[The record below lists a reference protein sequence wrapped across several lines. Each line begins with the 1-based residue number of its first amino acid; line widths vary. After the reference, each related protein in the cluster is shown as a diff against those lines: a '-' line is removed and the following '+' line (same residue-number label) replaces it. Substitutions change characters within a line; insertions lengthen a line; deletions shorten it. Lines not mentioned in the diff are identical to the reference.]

1 MSGNSSAR
9 AIVEQATVK
18 ARPNA
23 AQDAR
28 LCLFDDKPDALA
40 DTLRADL
47 KGLKFSIEIRSPE
60 ELMLTLHG
68 RRFTGET
75 EAFAAAEAFVQ
86 AYELDAA
93 EPEIFFTAM
102 PVDQVDTDNLEGMEQ
117 FPFCWADPEPT
128 LDKLWALEAMRV
140 PQAWAFAEERGRPS
154 RGVGIVVAQPDTG
167 ITKHVE
173 LKGVTLVAPCNLLNG
188 RPNDPTDPLPKIG
201 NAGHGTSTASVLL
214 SPQTLEISGSAPEA
228 KHMPIRAIESVA
240 RLSQIKVAQAIDY
253 AVNNGAHVI
262 TMSLGGLASLSLW
275 LALSRA
281 VDAGVIVLAAA
292 GNCIGLVVWP
302 ARYDKC
308 IAVAGTDSKDERWT
322 GSCKGPEID
331 FSAPG
336 QNVYRATSPGN
347 GVEPGQG
354 TSYAVALAAGVAA
367 CWLAFHGR
375 ANVVSAA
382 KQRGETVQDMFRR
395 MVAATARVPDG
406 WDSFNMGAGII
417 DAEALLKA
425 DFDRGLGTESPTDP
439 VLKETPANS
448 VKSLALVKAGEKAL
462 GAEID
467 WQRRSAEISLSLLR
481 SSTLPEPPKEL
492 PGVRPVAEPVGGA
505 VFEAGGAPLE
515 STEGAAPPSPAVRRS
530 RADMPAYRKLSRQKE
545 IIARRAAV
553 EAGGSLESGGAAAD
567 EPLSKDAASAT
578 LDRVTALAE
587 KMPAREMGDKGA
599 FAAALNMLTGY
610 GGEALQKLVGDD
622 VTATVTP
629 NDRVVLEAII
639 IADGSRPSFLIEN
652 DRPPLSHPFMG
663 SWSDEVAKAAD
674 ALQPICRAVGRI
686 QPRFGH
692 AGNFIGTGSLVDPDK
707 GIVLTNYHVLDDAR
721 AKFGVLMEEKKSR
734 IKIHGWL
741 EIDFV
746 GEASR
751 FDVNRF
757 RVVEARLPKNAG
769 RGFGKIDAVAMV
781 IEPVDGAKMPKKALR
796 FDVKPAAFMQAQ
808 STTICT
814 VGFPGAPRREQGPKD
829 EIDWNFVIRTLFGD
843 LFGVKR
849 LAPGRLLET
858 FGAVEFDP
866 LGIVFG
872 HEATTFG
879 GASGSA
885 MIGWENEGLPGF
897 GLHFSGLT
905 GESNYA
911 IAMAK
916 IAKEMEAIGVP
927 V

>member
-1 MSGNSSAR
+1 MSGNSSAH

-18 ARPNA
+18 AKPSA
-23 AQDAR
+23 AEDAR
-28 LCLFDDKPDALA
+28 LCLFDSQPDALA
-40 DTLRADL
+40 DALRTDL
-47 KGLKFSIEIRSPE
+47 AGLKFSIEFRSPE

-68 RRFTGET
+68 RRFVGED

-86 AYELDAA
+86 TYGLDAA

-102 PVDQVDTDNLEGMEQ
+102 PVDQTDNLEGMEQ
-117 FPFCWADPEPT
+117 FPFCWADPEPG
-128 LDKLWALEAMRV
+128 LGKLWAIEAMRV
-140 PQAWAFAEERGRPS
+140 PQAWAFAEARGRPS
-154 RGVGIVVAQPDTG
+154 RGEGIVVAQPDTG
-167 ITKHVE
+167 ITKHAE
-173 LKGVTLVAPCNLLNG
+173 LKGVTLVSPRNLLG
-188 RPNDPTDPLPKIG
+188 GKPNDPTDPLPKTG
-201 NAGHGTSTASVLL
+201 NPGHGTSTSSVVI
-214 SPQTLEISGSAPEA
+214 SPESLEISGSAPLA
-228 KHMPIRAIESVA
+228 KHMPIRAIESVV
-240 RLSQIKVAQAIDY
+240 RLSQIKVAQAIDH

-281 VDAGVIVLAAA
+281 VDSGVIVLAAA

-308 IAVAGTDSKDERWT
+308 IGVAGTDSKDARWT

-331 FSAPG
+331 FSAPA
-336 QNVYRATSPGN
+336 QNVYRATAPDK

-395 MVAATARVPDG
+395 MVSATARVPAG

-448 VKSLALVKAGEKAL
+448 VRSLALAKAGEA
-462 GAEID
+462 AIDADID
-467 WQRRSAEISLSLLR
+467 WQRRGAEISLSLLR
-481 SSTLPEPPKEL
+481 NGALPEPPKEF
-492 PGVRPVAEPVGGA
+492 PAAKPVAKPAGGA

-515 STEGAAPPSPAVRRS
+515 SAGEAAPPPSPAIRRG
-530 RADMPAYRKLSRQKE
+530 RADMPAFRKLSRQKE

-553 EAGGSLESGGAAAD
+553 EAGGSLESGGAGAD

-599 FAAALNMLTGY
+599 FAAALNMLTSH
-610 GGEALQKLVGDD
+610 GGAALQKLVGDD
-622 VTATVTP
+622 VTAAVTP
-629 NDRVVLEAII
+629 DDRVVLEAII

-652 DRPPLSHPFMG
+652 DKPPLSHPFMG
-663 SWSDEVAKAAD
+663 SWSDEIAKTAGALKPVCAA
-674 ALQPICRAVGRI
+674 IGRI

-692 AGNFIGTGSLVDPDK
+692 AGNFIGTGSLVDAEK
-707 GIVLTNYHVLDDAR
+707 GVILTNYHVMDDAR

-757 RVVEARLPKNAG
+757 RIVEARLPKNAG
-769 RGFGKIDAVAMV
+769 RGFGRLDAVAMR
-781 IEPVDGAKMPKKALR
+781 IEPIDGAKMPKKALR
-796 FDVKPAAFMQAQ
+796 FDAKPAAFMQAQ

-814 VGFPGAPRREQGPKD
+814 VGFPGPPKREQGPKGD
-829 EIDWNFVIRTLFGD
+829 IDWNFVIRTLFGD

-885 MIGWENEGLPGF
+885 MIGWENETMPGF

>member
-18 ARPNA
+18 AKASA
-23 AQDAR
+23 ANDAR
-28 LCLFDDKPDALA
+28 LCLFDSEPDALA
-40 DTLRADL
+40 DALRADL
-47 KGLKFSIEIRSPE
+47 QGLKFSIEIRSPE

-68 RRFTGET
+68 RRFKSEAD
-75 EAFAAAEAFVQ
+75 AFAAAEAFVQ
-86 AYELDAA
+86 AYPIDAA

-102 PVDQVDTDNLEGMEQ
+102 PVDQVDEEHLEGMQQ
-117 FPFCWADPEPT
+117 FPGCWADPEPA

-167 ITKHVE
+167 VTKHAE
-173 LKGVTLVAPCNLLNG
+173 LKGVTQVAPLNLLDG
-188 RPNDPTDPLPKIG
+188 KPNDPTDPMAKTG
-201 NAGHGTSTASVLL
+201 NPGHGTSTASVLV
-214 SPQTLEISGSAPEA
+214 SPSTLEVSGSAPDA
-228 KHMPIRAIESVA
+228 KHMPIRAIESVV
-240 RLSQIKVAQAIDY
+240 RLSQIKVAQAIDH

-281 VDAGVIVLAAA
+281 VDSGVIVLAAA
-292 GNCIGLVVWP
+292 GNCVGLVVWP

-308 IAVAGTDSKDERWT
+308 IAVAGTDSKDKRWT
-322 GSCKGPEID
+322 GTCKGPEID
-331 FSAPG
+331 FSAPA
-336 QNVYRATSPGN
+336 QNVWRATAPS
-347 GVEPGQG
+347 GVEAGQG

-382 KQRGETVQDMFRR
+382 RQRGETVQDMFRR
-395 MVAATARVPDG
+395 IVMATARVPDG
-406 WDSFNMGAGII
+406 WDSFNMGAGVI

-425 DFDRGLGTESPTDP
+425 DFDRGLGTESPTEP
-439 VLKETPANS
+439 VMKETPANS
-448 VKSLALVKAGEKAL
+448 VKSLALATAGEKAL
-462 GAEID
+462 EADID
-467 WQRRSAEISLSLLR
+467 WQRRSAEISLALLR
-481 SSTLPEPPKEL
+481 NSTLPEPPKEL
-492 PGVRPVAEPVGGA
+492 PGLKPAEESVRGA
-505 VFEAGGAPLE
+505 VLEAGGPSLE
-515 STEGAAPPSPAVRRS
+515 SADGGAPPSPAIRRS
-530 RADMPAYRKLSRQKE
+530 RADIPAFRKLSRQRE
-545 IIARRAAV
+545 ILARRATI

-599 FAAALNMLTGY
+599 FAAALNMLTSHGNA
-610 GGEALQKLVGDD
+610 ALQKLVGEDL
-622 VTATVTP
+622 AAPVTP
-629 NDRVVLEAII
+629 SDRVALEAII
-639 IADGSRPSFLIEN
+639 IADGSRPSFLVEN

-663 SWSDEVAKAAD
+663 SWSDEVAQAAD
-674 ALQPICRAVGRI
+674 ALEPVCAAVGRI

-692 AGNFIGTGSLVDPDK
+692 AGNFIGTGSLVDADK

-721 AKFGVLMEEKKSR
+721 AKFGVLMEEAKSR
-734 IKIHGWL
+734 VKIHGWL

-757 RVVEARLPKNAG
+757 RIVEARLPKNAG
-769 RGFGKIDAVAMV
+769 RGFGKIDAVTMR
-781 IEPVDGAKMPKKALR
+781 IEPIEAAKMPKKAVR
-796 FDVKPAAFMQAQ
+796 FDAKPAAFTQAQ

-814 VGFPGAPRREQGPKD
+814 VGFPGAPKREQGPTG

-885 MIGWENEGLPGF
+885 MIGWENAAMPGF

-916 IAKEMEAIGVP
+916 VAKEMEAIGVP

>member
-28 LCLFDDKPDALA
+28 LCLFDSKPDALA

-47 KGLKFSIEIRSPE
+47 AGLTFSIEIRSPE

-68 RRFTGET
+68 RRFVGET

-102 PVDQVDTDNLEGMEQ
+102 PVDPADTDKLEGMEQ
-117 FPFCWADPEPT
+117 FPFCWADPEPA
-128 LDKLWALEAMRV
+128 LGKLWALEAMRV
-140 PQAWAFAEERGRPS
+140 PQAWAFAEARGRPS
-154 RGVGIVVAQPDTG
+154 RGAGIVVAQPDTG
-167 ITKHVE
+167 ITKHAE
-173 LKGVTLVAPCNLLNG
+173 LKGVTLVAPRNLLNG
-188 RPNDPTDPLPKIG
+188 RPNDPTDPLPKLG
-201 NAGHGTSTASVLL
+201 NPGHGTSTASVLL
-214 SPQTLEISGSAPEA
+214 SPQTLDISGSAPEA

-240 RLSQIKVAQAIDY
+240 RLSQIKVAQAIDH

-308 IAVAGTDSKDERWT
+308 IGVAGTDSKDGRWT

-336 QNVYRATSPGN
+336 QNVYRATAPDK

-425 DFDRGLGTESPTDP
+425 DFDRGLGTESPTEP

-448 VKSLALVKAGEKAL
+448 VRSLALAKAGETAL

-467 WQRRSAEISLSLLR
+467 WQRRSAEISLALLR
-481 SSTLPEPPKEL
+481 DGALPEPPKEL
-492 PGVRPVAEPVGGA
+492 PGVRPKPEPVGGA
-505 VFEAGGAPLE
+505 VFEAGGATLE
-515 STEGAAPPSPAVRRS
+515 STEGAPPSPAIRRG
-530 RADMPAYRKLSRQKE
+530 RADMPAYRKFRRQKE

-663 SWSDEVAKAAD
+663 NWSDEVAKAAD
-674 ALQPICRAVGRI
+674 ALEPVCKAVGRI

-692 AGNFIGTGSLVDPDK
+692 AGNFIGTGSLVDAGK
-707 GIVLTNYHVLDDAR
+707 GIVLTNYHVMDDAR

-757 RVVEARLPKNAG
+757 RIVEARLPKNAG

-781 IEPVDGAKMPKKALR
+781 IEPVDGAKMPEKALR
-796 FDVKPAAFMQAQ
+796 FDAKPAAFMQAQ

-885 MIGWENEGLPGF
+885 MIGWESEGLPGF

>member
-23 AQDAR
+23 AEDAR
-28 LCLFDDKPDALA
+28 LCLFDSQPDALA
-40 DTLRADL
+40 DALRADL

-60 ELMLTLHG
+60 ELMLTVHG
-68 RRFTGET
+68 RRFKGEA
-75 EAFAAAEAFVQ
+75 EAFAAAEAFAQ
-86 AYELDAA
+86 AYQLDAA

-102 PVDQVDTDNLEGMEQ
+102 PVDQADPDNLEGMEQ
-117 FPFCWADPEPT
+117 FPFCWADPEPA
-128 LDKLWALEAMRV
+128 LGKLWALEAMRV
-140 PQAWAFAEERGRPS
+140 PQAWAFAEARGRLS
-154 RGVGIVVAQPDTG
+154 RGAGIVVAQPDTG
-167 ITKHVE
+167 ITKHAE
-173 LKGVTLVAPCNLLNG
+173 LRGVTLVSPRNLLSG
-188 RPNDPTDPLPKIG
+188 KPNDPTDPLPKTG
-201 NAGHGTSTASVLL
+201 NPGHGTSTASVLL
-214 SPQTLEISGSAPEA
+214 SPRTLDIAGSAPEA
-228 KHMPIRAIESVA
+228 KHMPIRAVESVA
-240 RLSQIKVAQAIDY
+240 LLSQIKVAQAIDH

-262 TMSLGGLASLSLW
+262 TMSLGGVASLSLW

-281 VDAGVIVLAAA
+281 VDSGVIVLAAA
-292 GNCIGLVVWP
+292 GNCVGLVVWP

-308 IAVAGTDSKDERWT
+308 IAVAGTNSKDGRWT
-322 GSCKGPEID
+322 GTCKGPEID
-331 FSAPG
+331 FSAPA
-336 QNVYRATSPGN
+336 QNVWRATAPDK
-347 GVEPGQG
+347 GVEAGQG

-395 MVAATARVPDG
+395 MVQATARVPNG

-448 VKSLALVKAGEKAL
+448 VMSLALAKAGEKAL
-462 GAEID
+462 KADID

-481 SSTLPEPPKEL
+481 SGALPEPPKEL
-492 PGVRPVAEPVGGA
+492 PGLKPAVEAPRGA
-505 VFEAGGAPLE
+505 VFEAGGPPLE
-515 STEGAAPPSPAVRRS
+515 SAGAAPPSPAIRRS
-530 RADMPAYRKLSRQKE
+530 RADMPAFRKLSRQKE

-553 EAGGSLESGGAAAD
+553 EAGGGLESGGAGAD

-587 KMPAREMGDKGA
+587 KMPAREMGDKGT
-599 FAAALNMLTGY
+599 FAAALNMLTAH
-610 GGEALQKLVGDD
+610 GGSALQKLVGDD
-622 VTATVTP
+622 VTAAVTP

-652 DRPPLSHPFMG
+652 DAPPLSHPFMG
-663 SWSDEVAKAAD
+663 SWSDEIAKTAKALKPVCA
-674 ALQPICRAVGRI
+674 AVGRI

-692 AGNFIGTGSLVDPDK
+692 AGNFIGTGSLVDADK
-707 GIVLTNYHVLDDAR
+707 GIILTNYHVMDDAR

-734 IKIHGWL
+734 VKIHGWL

-757 RVVEARLPKNAG
+757 RIVEARLPKNAG
-769 RGFGKIDAVAMV
+769 RGFGKIDAVTMV
-781 IEPVDGAKMPKKALR
+781 IEPVDGARMPKKALR
-796 FDVKPAAFMQAQ
+796 FDAKPAAFTQAQ

-814 VGFPGAPRREQGPKD
+814 VGFPGPPRREQGPKG

-866 LGIVFG
+866 LGVVFG

-885 MIGWENEGLPGF
+885 MIGWENATMPSF

-916 IAKEMEAIGVP
+916 VAKEMKAIGVP

>member
-1 MSGNSSAR
+1 MSGNPSAR
-9 AIVEQATVK
+9 AIVEQVTVK
-18 ARPNA
+18 AKPSA
-23 AQDAR
+23 AEDAR
-28 LCLFDDKPDALA
+28 LCLFDSEPDALA
-40 DTLRADL
+40 DALRADL
-47 KGLKFSIEIRSPE
+47 AGLKFSIEYRSPE

-68 RRFTGET
+68 RRFVGET

-86 AYELDAA
+86 AYQLDAA

-102 PVDQVDTDNLEGMEQ
+102 PVDQADPDNLEGMEQ
-117 FPFCWADPEPT
+117 FPFCWAEPEPA
-128 LDKLWALEAMRV
+128 LGKLWALEAMRV
-140 PQAWAFAEERGRPS
+140 PQAWAFADARGRPS
-154 RGVGIVVAQPDTG
+154 RGAGIVVAQPDTG
-167 ITKHVE
+167 ITKHAE
-173 LKGVTLVAPCNLLNG
+173 LNGVTLVAPRNLLNG
-188 RPNDPTDPLPKIG
+188 KPNDPTDPLPKTG
-201 NAGHGTSTASVLL
+201 NPGHGTSTASVLL
-214 SPQTLEISGSAPEA
+214 SPVSLDIAGSAPEA

-240 RLSQIKVAQAIDY
+240 RLSQIKVAQAIDH

-262 TMSLGGLASLSLW
+262 TMSLGGVASLSLW

-292 GNCIGLVVWP
+292 GNCVGIVVWP

-308 IAVAGTDSKDERWT
+308 IAVAGTDSKDARWT

-331 FSAPG
+331 ISAPA
-336 QNVYRATSPGN
+336 QNVYRATAPDN
-347 GVEPGQG
+347 GVEAGQG

-382 KQRGETVQDMFRR
+382 RQRGETVQDMFRR
-395 MVAATARVPDG
+395 MAGATARVPDG

-439 VLKETPANS
+439 VVKETPANS
-448 VKSLALVKAGEKAL
+448 VKSLALAKAGEAAL
-462 GAEID
+462 GADID
-467 WQRRSAEISLSLLR
+467 WQRHSAEISLSLLR
-481 SSTLPEPPKEL
+481 SGLLPEPPKEL
-492 PGVRPVAEPVGGA
+492 PAVKPAEAPVRGA
-505 VFEAGGAPLE
+505 VFEAGGPPLE
-515 STEGAAPPSPAVRRS
+515 SAGGGAPPSPAVRRS
-530 RADMPAYRKLSRQKE
+530 RADMPAFRKLNRQRE

-553 EAGGSLESGGAAAD
+553 EAGGKLESGGAGAD
-567 EPLSKDAASAT
+567 EPLTKDAASAT

-599 FAAALNMLTGY
+599 FAAALNMLTAHGN
-610 GGEALQKLVGDD
+610 EALQKLVGDD
-622 VTATVTP
+622 LAAPVTP
-629 NDRVVLEAII
+629 SDRVVLEAII

-674 ALQPICRAVGRI
+674 ALEPVCKAIGRI

-692 AGNFIGTGSLVDPDK
+692 AGNFIGTGSLVDAGK
-707 GIVLTNYHVLDDAR
+707 GIILTNYHVMDDAR
-721 AKFGVLMEEKKSR
+721 AKFGVLMEETKSR
-734 IKIHGWL
+734 VKIHGWL

-751 FDVNRF
+751 FDVSRF
-757 RVVEARLPKNAG
+757 RIVEARLPKNAG
-769 RGFGKIDAVAMV
+769 RGFGKIDAVAMR
-781 IEPVDGAKMPKKALR
+781 IEPIDGAKMPKKALR
-796 FDVKPAAFMQAQ
+796 FDAKPAAFTQAQ

-814 VGFPGAPRREQGPKD
+814 VGFPGPPKREQGPKG

-866 LGIVFG
+866 LGVVFG

-885 MIGWENEGLPGF
+885 MIGWENAAMPGF

-916 IAKEMEAIGVP
+916 VAKQMEAIGVP

>member
-1 MSGNSSAR
+1 MGGNSSVH
-9 AIVEQATVK
+9 AIVERATVTAK
-18 ARPNA
+18 PSA
-23 AQDAR
+23 AEDAR
-28 LCLFDDKPDALA
+28 LCLFDSQPDTLA
-40 DTLRADL
+40 DALRADL
-47 KGLKFSIEIRSPE
+47 AGLKFSIEYRSPE

-68 RRFTGET
+68 RRFVGET

-86 AYELDAA
+86 TYGLDAA

-102 PVDQVDTDNLEGMEQ
+102 PVDQTDNLEGMEQ
-117 FPFCWADPEPT
+117 FPFCWADPEPA
-128 LDKLWALEAMRV
+128 LGKLWALEAMRV
-140 PQAWAFAEERGRPS
+140 PQAWAFAEARGRPS
-154 RGVGIVVAQPDTG
+154 RGEGIVVAQPDTG
-167 ITKHVE
+167 ITKHAE
-173 LKGVTLVAPCNLLNG
+173 LKGVTIVSPRNLLSG
-188 RPNDPTDPLPKIG
+188 KPNDPTDPLPKTG
-201 NAGHGTSTASVLL
+201 NPGHGTSTASVLL
-214 SPQTLEISGSAPEA
+214 SPRTLDISGSAPDA

-240 RLSQIKVAQAIDY
+240 RLSQIKVAQAIDH

-281 VDAGVIVLAAA
+281 VDSGVIVLAAA

-308 IAVAGTDSKDERWT
+308 IAVAGTDSKDARWT

-331 FSAPG
+331 FSAPA
-336 QNVYRATSPGN
+336 QNVFRATAPDK

-395 MVAATARVPDG
+395 MVAATARVPAE

-448 VKSLALVKAGEKAL
+448 VKSLALAKAGEKAL
-462 GAEID
+462 DADID
-467 WQRRSAEISLSLLR
+467 WQRHSAEISLSLLR
-481 SSTLPEPPKEL
+481 SGALPEPSKEL
-492 PGVRPVAEPVGGA
+492 PSAKPTAEPVGGA

-515 STEGAAPPSPAVRRS
+515 SAGEAAPLPSPAIRRG
-530 RADMPAYRKLSRQKE
+530 RADMPAFRKLGRQKE

-553 EAGGSLESGGAAAD
+553 EAGGSLESGGAGAD

-599 FAAALNMLTGY
+599 FAAALNMLTSH
-610 GGEALQKLVGDD
+610 GGAALQKLVGDD
-622 VTATVTP
+622 VTAAVTP
-629 NDRVVLEAII
+629 DDRVVLEAII
-639 IADGSRPSFLIEN
+639 IADGSRPSFLVEN
-652 DRPPLSHPFMG
+652 DKPPLSHPFMG
-663 SWSDEVAKAAD
+663 SWSDEIAKTAER
-674 ALQPICRAVGRI
+674 LKPICAAVGRI

-692 AGNFIGTGSLVDPDK
+692 AGNFIGTGSLVDAAQ
-707 GIVLTNYHVLDDAR
+707 GIILTNYHVMDDAR

-757 RVVEARLPKNAG
+757 RIVEARLPKNAG
-769 RGFGKIDAVAMV
+769 RGFGKIDAVAMR
-781 IEPVDGAKMPKKALR
+781 IEPIDGAKMPKKALR
-796 FDVKPAAFMQAQ
+796 FDTKPTAFTQAQ

-814 VGFPGAPRREQGPKD
+814 VGFPGPPKREQGPKG

-885 MIGWENEGLPGF
+885 MIGWESEKMPGF